1 MAIPAK
7 IPAISI
13 KMIIFLKTPFC
24 RNWNDYFKA
33 ESLVVFEDTL
43 YFGEKEFMM
52 QVLIDE
58 KNSKFA
64 ALYLYHVFLFENH
77 VSRRF

>member
-1 MAIPAK
+1 
-7 IPAISI
+7 
-13 KMIIFLKTPFC
+13 MIIFLKTPFC
-24 RNWNDYFKA
+24 GNWTIISKLKVLLF
-33 ESLVVFEDTL
+33 LRDTL

-64 ALYLYHVFLFENH
+64 ALYLYHVFLF
-77 VSRRF
+77 

>member
-1 MAIPAK
+1 M
-7 IPAISI
+7 
-13 KMIIFLKTPFC
+13 
-24 RNWNDYFKA
+24 
-33 ESLVVFEDTL
+33 

-64 ALYLYHVFLFENH
+64 ALYLYHVFLF
-77 VSRRF
+77 

>member
-24 RNWNDYFKA
+24 GNWNDYFKA
-33 ESLVVFEDTL
+33 ESLVVFEGH
-43 YFGEKEFMM
+43 F
-52 QVLIDE
+52 
-58 KNSKFA
+58 
-64 ALYLYHVFLFENH
+64 VFWRKGVH
-77 VSRRF
+77 DASAD